1 MGRKE
6 NEEMMNKKKLT
17 LLASCIGV
25 SSIAVALVLTA
36 NHMYSGAFGLGLQ
49 NSLKNANTTSKTF
62 TLNLGTEHTFD
73 SNNKATE
80 YALNENAGNYG
91 VEFSLTKV
99 SDAAD
104 AMSIVN
110 GKTQVREGD
119 TIENVVALSGVTSIT
134 VNGGDGN
141 FHLFAGYDKS
151 AMFEFLMSESN
162 GGTRIYN
169 NIPNCNYFKLV
180 GKYDNYDTLIS
191 SIDFTYTATGS
202 TCNYGAGVEA
212 EDITVKKGT
221 YKKYAGGVVQHEIV
235 VESNALLV
243 DDSLFSF
250 AHIVYNNQY
259 LYAKT
264 TDQTLLV
271 SYSGNDLVVV
281 NPRDTSSNI
290 NGTYVIPQEASA
302 VNMFVNGN
310 AAAENS
316 AASRMNVTVGDTF
329 TFSATSN
336 AVPAETV
343 SVEFTDETGTEP
355 VPGVGTY
362 TPKSTMTVEDIYATW
377 EGGDTFE
384 LEIEPIVVTKEGEDY
399 FAQYTDHGY
408 GDYVGTDRIFK
419 GAMSNSGVLSFD
431 DPDWYLA
438 FDINT
443 NTNKL
448 SWTYIDEDNEFV
460 YAMGDVNCNFASAGG
475 ATATFDNGTV
485 SVLAVGDFH
494 LTATAGNGVSATL
507 YFHANAYVPATVS
520 VNESS
525 KELLEGETYQIN
537 ASVNNDATNKT
548 LSYSSNKTSVAT
560 VSNTGLVT
568 AKGEGTAVITVTT
581 VDGNSAT
588 VTVTVN
594 PLPTTVYT
602 YSDDIGSTVTVTVID
617 GVSIV
622 IEDGFYNE
630 LHFNFNSVDNMYHYE
645 DDEYC
650 ILAIR
655 KSDGKVYLD
664 YADDN
669 GTLFGFT
676 VLYQLDTTGSI
687 ELTLA

>member
-1 MGRKE
+1 MKT
-6 NEEMMNKKKLT
+6 KKLIFLT
-17 LLASCIGV
+17 TSLGIC
-25 SSIAVALVLTA
+25 SIAVALALTA

-49 NSLKNANTTSKTF
+49 NAPANATSKTF

-80 YALNENAGNYG
+80 YAINENANNYG
-91 VEFSLTKV
+91 VEFLLTKV
-99 SDAAD
+99 SDASD
-104 AMSIVN
+104 AMSVVN
-110 GKTQVREGD
+110 GRTQVRQGD
-119 TIENVVALSGVTSIT
+119 TIENVNALSGVTSIT
-134 VNGGDGN
+134 VNGGNGN
-141 FHLFAGYDKS
+141 FRLFAGYDKS

-169 NIPNCNYFKLV
+169 NIPNCNYFRFV
-180 GKYDNYDTLIS
+180 GKYDNYDCLIS
-191 SIDFTYTATGS
+191 SIEFTYSATGS
-202 TCNYGAGVEA
+202 TCNYGQGVEA
-212 EDITVKKGT
+212 SDITVKKGT
-221 YKKYAGGVVQHEIV
+221 YNKYVGGAVQHEIV
-235 VESNALLV
+235 VESNAILV
-243 DDSLFSF
+243 DDNLFSF
-250 AHIVYNNQY
+250 ARIVYDGKY

-264 TDQTLLV
+264 ADQTLLV

-281 NPRDTSSNI
+281 KPTDTTNNI
-290 NGTYVIPQEASA
+290 NGTYVIAQEATA
-302 VNMFVNGN
+302 VTMSVNGSVV
-310 AAAENS
+310 AENDS
-316 AASRMNVTVGDTF
+316 ANRMNVTVGDSF
-329 TFSATSN
+329 TFSATSD

-343 SVEFTDETGTEP
+343 SVEFVDETGTAP

-362 TPKSTMTVEDIYATW
+362 TPKSTMTVQDIYATW

-384 LEIEPIVVTKEGEDY
+384 LAIDPIVVTKEGEDY

-408 GDYVGTDRIFK
+408 GDYVGTDKIFK

-507 YFHANAYVPATVS
+507 YVHANAYVPATVS

-525 KELLEGETYQIN
+525 KELVKGETYQIN
-537 ASVNNDATNKT
+537 ASVNNDATNKALT
-548 LSYSSNKTSVAT
+548 YSSNNTSVAS

-568 AKGEGTAVITVTT
+568 AKAAGTAVITVTT

-588 VTVTVN
+588 VTISVTAPVSV
-594 PLPTTVYT
+594 TYT
-602 YSDDIGSTVTVTVID
+602 YMDDIGSTVTVTVVE
-617 GVSIV
+617 GVEIV
-622 IEDGFYNE
+622 IEDNFYNE
-630 LHFNFNSVDNMYHYE
+630 LHFNFNSVDSMYHYV
-645 DDEYC
+645 DDDSV

-655 KSDGKVYLD
+655 KSGGAVYLD
-664 YADDN
+664 YNDEN

-676 VLYQLDTTGSI
+676 VLYQVDTTGSI

>member
-1 MGRKE
+1 MKT
-6 NEEMMNKKKLT
+6 KKLLFIT
-17 LLASCIGV
+17 TSLGIC
-25 SSIAVALVLTA
+25 SIAVALAVTA

-49 NSLKNANTTSKTF
+49 NAPANATSKTF

-80 YALNENAGNYG
+80 YAINENANNYG
-91 VEFSLTKV
+91 VEFLLTKK
-99 SDAAD
+99 SDASD
-104 AMSIVN
+104 ALSVVN
-110 GKTQVREGD
+110 GRTQVRQGD
-119 TIENVVALSGVTSIT
+119 TIENVNALSGVTSIT
-134 VNGGDGN
+134 VNGGNGN
-141 FHLFAGYDKS
+141 FRLFAGYDKS

-169 NIPNCNYFKLV
+169 NIPNCNYFRFV
-180 GKYDNYDTLIS
+180 GKYDNYDCLIS
-191 SIDFTYTATGS
+191 SIEFTYSATGS
-202 TCNYGAGVEA
+202 TCNYGQGVEA
-212 EDITVKKGT
+212 SDITVKKGT
-221 YKKYAGGVVQHEIV
+221 YNKYVGGAVQHEIV
-235 VESNALLV
+235 VESNAILV
-243 DDSLFSF
+243 DDNLFSF
-250 AHIVYNNQY
+250 ARIVYDGKY

-264 TDQTLLV
+264 ADQTLLV

-281 NPRDTSSNI
+281 KPTDTTNNI
-290 NGTYVIPQEASA
+290 NGTYVIAQEATA
-302 VNMFVNGN
+302 VTMSVNGN
-310 AAAENS
+310 VVAENDS
-316 AASRMNVTVGDTF
+316 ANRMNVTVGDSF
-329 TFSATSN
+329 TFSATSD

-343 SVEFTDETGTEP
+343 SVEFVDETGTAP

-362 TPKSTMTVEDIYATW
+362 TPKSTMTVQDIYATW

-384 LEIEPIVVTKEGEDY
+384 LAIDPIVVTKEGEDY

-408 GDYVGTDRIFK
+408 GDYVGTDKIFK

-460 YAMGDVNCNFASAGG
+460 YAMGDVNCNFVSEGG

-507 YFHANAYVPATVS
+507 YVHANAYVPATVS

-525 KELLEGETYQIN
+525 KELVKGETYQIN
-537 ASVNNDATNKT
+537 ASVNNDATNKALT
-548 LSYSSNKTSVAT
+548 YSSNNTSVAS

-568 AKGEGTAVITVTT
+568 AKAAGTAVITVTT

-588 VTVTVN
+588 VTISVTAPVSV
-594 PLPTTVYT
+594 TYT
-602 YSDDIGSTVTVTVID
+602 YMDDIGSTVTVTVVE
-617 GVSIV
+617 GVEIV
-622 IEDGFYNE
+622 IEDNFYNE
-630 LHFNFNSVDNMYHYE
+630 LHFNFNSVDSMYHYV
-645 DDEYC
+645 DDDTV

-655 KSDGKVYLD
+655 KSGGAVYLD
-664 YADDN
+664 YNDEN

-676 VLYQLDTTGSI
+676 VLYQVDTTGSI